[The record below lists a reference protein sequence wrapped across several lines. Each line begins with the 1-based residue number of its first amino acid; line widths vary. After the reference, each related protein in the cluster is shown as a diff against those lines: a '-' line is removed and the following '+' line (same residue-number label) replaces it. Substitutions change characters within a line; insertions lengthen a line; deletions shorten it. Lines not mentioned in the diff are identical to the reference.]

1 MKSIKRLLIV
11 KTSSMG
17 DVIHMLPALT
27 DIARIYPEIQIDW
40 AVEEGFAQIPTWHP
54 AVSNVIPVAV
64 RRWRK
69 HLFTR
74 STWQQIRQVR
84 KQLRE
89 ASYDLVMDSQGL
101 IKSAVIASWANSPVA
116 GMDKQS
122 AREPLAARFYQHHY
136 SVPRGQ
142 HAVPRNRQL
151 AAQVMDYS
159 LDDKPLDYGVGY
171 HLQTTGLLDGI
182 LEKTEDVNLPQRFMV
197 FLHAASTIEKEW
209 PVPLW
214 IKLGQVINKKGFTV
228 LLPWGNH
235 REHVNARAIAAGLQ
249 DAQVLP
255 RLGLNELA
263 ALFLK
268 ADILVG
274 EDSGLSHMA
283 AALDKPIVAL
293 YLSTDPALT
302 GVMES
307 EVNKDSRVVNL
318 RVGNTESEVDRVIE
332 IINGWTPESV

>member
-1 MKSIKRLLIV
+1 MKSIQRLLIV

-17 DVIHMLPALT
+17 DVIHMLPAVT
-27 DIARIYPEIQIDW
+27 DIARMYPDLQIDW
-40 AVEEGFAQIPTWHP
+40 AVEEGFAHIPAWHP
-54 AVSNVIPVAV
+54 AVKNVIPVAV

-69 HLFTR
+69 HLFTQ
-74 STWQQIRQVR
+74 STWKQVRLVR

-89 ASYDLVMDSQGL
+89 ANYDLVMDSQGL
-101 IKSAVIASWANSPVA
+101 LKSAVVASWAKSPVA

-122 AREPLAARFYQHHY
+122 AREPIAARFYQHHY
-136 SVPRGQ
+136 PVRRGQ

-151 AAQVMDYS
+151 AAQVMEYS
-159 LDDKPLDYGVGY
+159 LDGQPLDYGVGN
-171 HLQTTGLLDGI
+171 HLQASGLLSNALDQQADI
-182 LEKTEDVNLPQRFMV
+182 NLPQRFMI
-197 FLHAASTIEKEW
+197 FLHAASTTEKEW

-214 IKLGQVINKKGFTV
+214 IRLGQEINAKGFTV

-235 REHVNARAIAAGLQ
+235 REHVNARAIANGLS

-268 ADILVG
+268 ADMLVG

-283 AALDKPIVAL
+283 AALDKPVVAL
-293 YLSTDPALT
+293 YLVTDPALT
-302 GVMES
+302 GVMGS
-307 EVNKDSRVVNL
+307 EVSKDTRVVNL
-318 RVGNTESEVDRVIE
+318 EVTNDKNEVARVIE
-332 IINGWTPESV
+332 VIDGWLPGGA